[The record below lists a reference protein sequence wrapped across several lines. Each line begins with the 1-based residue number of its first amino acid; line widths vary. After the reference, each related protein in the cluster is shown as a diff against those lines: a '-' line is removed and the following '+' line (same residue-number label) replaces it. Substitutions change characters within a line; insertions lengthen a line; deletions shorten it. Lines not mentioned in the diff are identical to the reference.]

1 MSMALTYMEFL
12 EDEGMQPSLDASG
25 AVTFASRGRSYY
37 LIVDDDDPQ
46 YFRLLYPNF
55 WSLDSA
61 AERQRALLAAAEVTA
76 GVKVAKVYV
85 LGEDTQA
92 AAEMFLADPQ
102 DLRQVFSRALRA
114 LQGAVRRYT
123 DLMQERPRLRLVH
136 SQS

>member
-1 MSMALTYMEFL
+1 MSMAGTYMEFL
-12 EDEGMQPSLDASG
+12 EHEGMHPSLDASG
-25 AVTFASRGRSYY
+25 AVIFESRGRAYY
-37 LIVDDDDPQ
+37 LICDDDDPQ

-55 WSLDSA
+55 WSLEGA
-61 AERQRALLAAAEVTA
+61 ADRQRALLAAAEVTA

-102 DLRQVFSRALRA
+102 DLQQVFTRALRA
-114 LQGAVRRYT
+114 LQGAVRRYS

-136 SQS
+136 SQP